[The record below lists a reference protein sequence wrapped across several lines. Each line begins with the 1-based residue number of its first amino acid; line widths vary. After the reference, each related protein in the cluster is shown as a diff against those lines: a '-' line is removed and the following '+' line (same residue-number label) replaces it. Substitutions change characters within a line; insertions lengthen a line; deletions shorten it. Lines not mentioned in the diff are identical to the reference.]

1 MDLCLAVEMIDFLAF
16 RTSPKSSRS
25 QFGTGSRGRLGTSS
39 PKARTFGENQS
50 FILKILLEN
59 EYFRCMKTILS
70 YFPYVKNSTKM
81 HH

>member
-16 RTSPKSSRS
+16 RTSPKSS
-25 QFGTGSRGRLGTSS
+25 

-50 FILKILLEN
+50 FIAKILLEN
-59 EYFRCMKTILS
+59 EYFKCMKTIWS
-70 YFPYVKNSTKM
+70 YFPYVRNSTKI